1 MPQTERLYRLKSLL
15 DAGRTLRRD
24 ELLRTLEVSA
34 ATLKRDIEFLR
45 DRLGAPIVYDRSDGG
60 WRLDNATGPGRGLR
74 ELPGLWMTEE
84 EITALMAMHC
94 LISDLDSGEL
104 LAPRLQSLLT
114 RLERLLD
121 AGSEAPAELRRR
133 IRLVP
138 MASRR
143 VAPDCFQAIGSALL
157 RRRRVVL
164 MYYSRSRNETTK
176 REVSPQ
182 RLVRYR
188 DNWYLDGWCHQ
199 REALRTFSL
208 DAIVSVEPGNGHA
221 HYIADEELDL
231 ALAAGYGIFAG
242 APVEWAVLRFS
253 RERARWVAGERW
265 HPAQEGHYEPDGR
278 WTLRVP
284 FSDPR
289 ELAMDV
295 LRHIPEV
302 QVLEPASLAR
312 LVEAQIREA
321 ARRLP

>member
-15 DAGRTLRRD
+15 DAGRTLRRED
-24 ELLRTLEVSA
+24 LLSSLEVSA

-45 DRLGAPIVYDRSDGG
+45 DRLGVPIVYDRSAGG
-60 WRLDNATGPGRGLR
+60 WRLDDAATQGRRLR

-84 EITALMAMHC
+84 EIRALMAMHR
-94 LISDLDSGEL
+94 LISDLDSGNL
-104 LAPRLQSLLT
+104 LAPHLHSLLT
-114 RLERLLD
+114 RLEQLLD
-121 AGSEAPAELRRR
+121 AGSEAPAELHRR
-133 IRLVP
+133 IRLIP

-143 VAPDCFQAIGSALL
+143 VAPACFHAIASALL
-157 RRRRVVL
+157 RRRRVAL
-164 MYYSRSRNETTK
+164 AYHSRTRDETTN

-182 RLVRYR
+182 RLVHYR
-188 DNWYLDGWCHQ
+188 DNWYLDAWCHL

-208 DAIVSVEPGNGHA
+208 DAMMSVEPGRREA
-221 HYIADEELDL
+221 IDIADEELDRVL
-231 ALAAGYGIFAG
+231 GAGYGIFG
-242 APVEWAVLRFS
+242 GGPVEWAVLQFS
-253 RERARWVAGERW
+253 RDRARWVASERW

-302 QVLEPASLAR
+302 EVLAPASLAR
-312 LVEAQIREA
+312 AVEARILAA
-321 ARRLP
+321 ARRLA